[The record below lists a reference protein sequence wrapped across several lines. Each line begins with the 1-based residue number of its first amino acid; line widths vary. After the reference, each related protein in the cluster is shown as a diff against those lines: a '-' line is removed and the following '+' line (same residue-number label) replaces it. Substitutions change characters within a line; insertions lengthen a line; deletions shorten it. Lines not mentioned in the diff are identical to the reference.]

1 MNPTQTQEEIIDRLN
16 ELRKIKGMTLTQ
28 LADRSVLTQP
38 YLSAVFRHK
47 YNPQLDTILRIMAAL
62 DAKFYIYC

>member
-1 MNPTQTQEEIIDRLN
+1 MNPTQTQTEIIDRLN

-28 LADRSVLTQP
+28 LADRSVMSQQ
-38 YLSAVFRHK
+38 YLSAIFLHK